1 MKICQ
6 KIDISNWICQ
16 RLNTHP
22 MDFFIEIGYLGVK
35 YHKKMKKFMPPLFR
49 PFLGPSEIAI
59 FYEFRQISKS
69 IFSWLHGISSNLI
82 LFSDNLGPKV
92 SKKLITHMENLW
104 HKEIIQSENPIFWK
118 MSLFQ
123 TRIPDYAR
131 SWAEK
136 PKCENIPGT

>member
-1 MKICQ
+1 
-6 KIDISNWICQ
+6 
-16 RLNTHP
+16 
-22 MDFFIEIGYLGVK
+22 
-35 YHKKMKKFMPPLFR
+35 MPPLFG

-69 IFSWLHGISSNLI
+69 ISSWLYWISSNLI

-92 SKKLITHMENLW
+92 SKKLFTHRGNLCQ
-104 HKEIIQSENPIFWK
+104 KEKIQFENPIFWK

-123 TRIPDYAR
+123 TRIPGYAR